1 MVNPYLYIIFN
12 QRYGYKKPKNN
23 DNLEYNKNNDN
34 LEYNKNSTHTRCV
47 NGCIFRSIYMG
58 WNYNEIED
66 CIEKCK
72 WNKNK

>member
-12 QRYGYKKPKNN
+12 QRYGYKKP
-23 DNLEYNKNNDN
+23 KNNDN